1 MSSGSPSRSPPNSG
15 ASKTEEEPLVARVE
29 TIIRGIAEGNPQ
41 QVMALV
47 VGIFVGIITL
57 AVIFWLMRGKKRGRT
72 IIMAGICESG
82 KTSMFARLVHK
93 KAVATYTSARENYGD
108 FKPAGKSGLILV
120 DVPGHERLR
129 QKYIEHYKTS
139 VRGIIYVVDSSNVQ
153 KQLRDTAEFLFNIIS
168 DPILFAARPPLL
180 VACNKQDAGLAKG
193 SGVIKRELQKELNL
207 LRDTHSR
214 SLQGTNDSPVV
225 DHTYLGRKGHDFE
238 FQDLPMKVDFCE
250 TSCDDAENGFDHL
263 KTWLADVA

>member
-1 MSSGSPSRSPPNSG
+1 MQ
-15 ASKTEEEPLVARVE
+15 LIV
-29 TIIRGIAEGNPQ
+29 TIGGFEY
-41 QVMALV
+41 
-47 VGIFVGIITL
+47 
-57 AVIFWLMRGKKRGRT
+57 
-72 IIMAGICESG
+72 AGD
-82 KTSMFARLVHK
+82 
-93 KAVATYTSARENYGD
+93 Y
-108 FKPAGKSGLILV
+108 KPAGKSGLVLV

-193 SGVIKRELQKELNL
+193 AGVIRRELQKELNL

-225 DHTYLGRKGHDFE
+225 DRAFLGRKGQDFE
-238 FQDLPMKVDFCE
+238 FQDLPMKVI
-250 TSCDDAENGFDHL
+250 SAAA
-263 KTWLADVA
+263 LAQIG